1 MITKSGRPSI
11 PLWIDGERVE
21 STRIGRDL
29 LKATSQKKYKE
40 FLEAIKT
47 GTPYHGHQ
55 VSRRPPK
62 THHEKEGCNLD
73 PQMRRAPALLRGH
86 CTQRLGTYRDQRW

>member
-11 PLWIDGERVE
+11 PLWIDGERIE
-21 STRIGRDL
+21 STRIGREL

-47 GTPYHGHQ
+47 GTPYRGHQ

-62 THHEKEGCNLD
+62 PQREKEECNLD
-73 PQMRRAPALLRGH
+73 PQMSRTPALLRGH
-86 CTQRLGTYRDQRW
+86 CTARLGPYLGTRW